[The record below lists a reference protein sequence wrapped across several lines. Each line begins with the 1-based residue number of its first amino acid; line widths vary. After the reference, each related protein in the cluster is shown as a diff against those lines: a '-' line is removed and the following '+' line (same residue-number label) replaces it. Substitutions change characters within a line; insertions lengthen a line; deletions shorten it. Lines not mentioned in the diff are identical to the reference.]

1 MSESSYNIE
10 SHLHRHGLCNHV
22 SLILVEDIRMNPD
35 ASPHIWVF
43 LLHHLTHQK
52 RVTTHF
58 RCFITCHYDCHRST
72 SKEEIGHHK
81 KRKQIWVL
89 TDLGLS
95 LSQLETM

>member
-1 MSESSYNIE
+1 MW
-10 SHLHRHGLCNHV
+10 SHNGSGFSFGLSFINLF
-22 SLILVEDIRMNPD
+22 S
-35 ASPHIWVF
+35 IWVF

-58 RCFITCHYDCHRST
+58 RCFITCHYDCQRST

-81 KRKQIWVL
+81 TRKQIWVL